1 MNETALT
8 DPVSDPVKLLL
19 AAFHNDDLRLNMSYS
34 DFDLKKVKHELG
46 VHLIERQAAFAELNS
61 VQISPAFAEILA
73 ETVPLARAINTEKA
87 RSEFIIANIL
97 VELRKLLNHKI
108 SLFSGIEFNVDREKG
123 LNGYCDFIISAS
135 QEQLIMSSPI
145 IAIVEAKNENII
157 GGLGQ
162 CIAEMVA
169 ANIFNA
175 AENNNDIKKIYGVV
189 TTGTAW
195 KFLKME
201 GLDVVID
208 LDEYII
214 DNPNKIIGILLAMMA
229 QSA

>member
-1 MNETALT
+1 
-8 DPVSDPVKLLL
+8 
-19 AAFHNDDLRLNMSYS
+19 MSYS
-34 DFDLKKVKHELG
+34 DFDLKRVKQELG
-46 VHLIERQAAFAELNS
+46 VHLIEQQDVFAGIDSIAISQALAET
-61 VQISPAFAEILA
+61 LA

-87 RSEFIIANIL
+87 RSEFIIANVL
-97 VELRKLLNHKI
+97 LELRKRLHHKI
-108 SLFSGIEFNVDREKG
+108 SLFSGVEFNVDKTKG

-135 QEQLIMSSPI
+135 QEQLILSSPI
-145 IAIVEAKNENII
+145 IAVVEAKNENII

-169 ANIFNA
+169 AGIFNV
-175 AENNNDIKKIYGVV
+175 AENNSDIKKLYGVV

-208 LDEYII
+208 LDEYAI
-214 DNPNKIIGILLAMMA
+214 DNPNKIMGILLAMLT

>member
-1 MNETALT
+1 MA
-8 DPVSDPVKLLL
+8 
-19 AAFHNDDLRLNMSYS
+19 YS
-34 DFDLKKVKHELG
+34 DFDLKKVKQELG
-46 VHLIERQAAFAELNS
+46 VHLIERQDAFSSINS
-61 VQISPAFAEILA
+61 VDISPSLAEILA

-97 VELRKLLNHKI
+97 VEVRKLLNHKI
-108 SLFSGIEFNVDREKG
+108 SLFSGIEFNVDKEKG

-135 QEQLIMSSPI
+135 QEQLILCSPI
-145 IAIVEAKNENII
+145 IALVEAKNENII

-175 AENNNDIKKIYGVV
+175 ADDNSNIKKLYGVV
-189 TTGTAW
+189 TRGTAW
-195 KFLKME
+195 KFLKMV

-208 LDEYII
+208 LDEYAI
-214 DNPNKIIGILLAMMA
+214 DNPDKIIGILLAMLTQNA
-229 QSA
+229 